1 MLVFRQA
8 AAMNA
13 AKTANAVRRDDVGVA
28 SASLFP
34 ATGPRDEIPIIRNSS
49 LRAGGQGY
57 DVTGWRPP
65 APSQGKI
72 PGSSGSGG
80 SGVSGGTGRTR
91 RKKGMFGRR
100 SEKVGGKMEMF
111 GKERDGSV
119 VSWVPEKQ
127 GVKEKGCV
135 VM

>member
-34 ATGPRDEIPIIRNSS
+34 ATVPRDEIPIIRKSS

-80 SGVSGGTGRTR
+80 SGFSGGTGRTR
-91 RKKGMFGRR
+91 RKKGMFG
-100 SEKVGGKMEMF
+100 SKSSDATIGPLDVVHGDYGQV
-111 GKERDGSV
+111 ERV
-119 VSWVPEKQ
+119 V
-127 GVKEKGCV
+127 
-135 VM
+135 